1 MATVQGLVGAANMG
15 WGVVASPYRV
25 HGGDEVLWT
34 VRGVDVDMNDNEVA
48 GVMLKNLEAVWGVG
62 SVVGCW
68 VENKQSAYVVV
79 HGIHERVW
87 LSEKGGVQG
96 LVDGNPGIMWGPR
109 HPVMVNRAW
118 NCVDV
123 KV

>member
-15 WGVVASPYRV
+15 WGVVVTLCTV

-68 VENKQSAYVVV
+68 VENKQ
-79 HGIHERVW
+79 
-87 LSEKGGVQG
+87 
-96 LVDGNPGIMWGPR
+96 
-109 HPVMVNRAW
+109 
-118 NCVDV
+118 
-123 KV
+123 